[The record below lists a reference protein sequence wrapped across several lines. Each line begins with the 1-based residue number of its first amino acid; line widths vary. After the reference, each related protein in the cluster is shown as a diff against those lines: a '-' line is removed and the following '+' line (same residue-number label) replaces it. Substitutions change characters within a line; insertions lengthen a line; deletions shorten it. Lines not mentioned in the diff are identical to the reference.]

1 MICITM
7 NRCQQTMKSFFMVFF
22 RSNWNFFLHN
32 FRRSPIYRPL
42 FGNYSYSNATQ
53 HYFGRIW
60 KCWAQQSLDILG
72 FLCFIA
78 LLLQSFNQYSELM
91 NYWSYFFVLDTF
103 VVPLSSERIAV
114 VHMFNTPKSY
124 QLNHKTTELMVF
136 NNSYEG
142 MSNEHW
148 GMTENLWFMLL
159 KMDQTEWRMLDV
171 SKQTVYFM

>member
-1 MICITM
+1 
-7 NRCQQTMKSFFMVFF
+7 
-22 RSNWNFFLHN
+22 
-32 FRRSPIYRPL
+32 
-42 FGNYSYSNATQ
+42 
-53 HYFGRIW
+53 
-60 KCWAQQSLDILG
+60 
-72 FLCFIA
+72 
-78 LLLQSFNQYSELM
+78 
-91 NYWSYFFVLDTF
+91 
-103 VVPLSSERIAV
+103 
-114 VHMFNTPKSY
+114 MFNTPKSY

>member
-1 MICITM
+1 MPTNYEIIFYGFFSFKLKKKFYITSGVL
-7 NRCQQTMKSFFMVFF
+7 QSID
-22 RSNWNFFLHN
+22 H
-32 FRRSPIYRPL
+32 
-42 FGNYSYSNATQ
+42 YSGTIPYLNAKE

-60 KCWAQQSLDILG
+60 KCLAQQSLDILG

-78 LLLQSFNQYSELM
+78 LLPQSFNQYSELM